1 MCCAMKICSPCQSFT
16 TGMPLANFTA
26 FINFKGASCYKFV
39 HIMVFNTSNTLKEER
54 ETCTSALIVADRLDI
69 IDLLGQS
76 LYPTVLRY

>member
-1 MCCAMKICSPCQSFT
+1 
-16 TGMPLANFTA
+16 
-26 FINFKGASCYKFV
+26 
-39 HIMVFNTSNTLKEER
+39 MVFNTSNTLKEER